1 MSIVLAGGTGVIGQ
15 ALLDHA
21 GNTHDIITVGRRP
34 TERAAHE
41 IVADFTNLPALPP
54 AETAICV
61 LGTTIG
67 RGGSRKAFTRSTTA
81 RSCPSRRAARAA
93 GTHQFIVVTA
103 VGADP
108 SSAVFYSRVKGE
120 VERDLQDLGFDRL
133 DIIRPGLLRGP
144 RSETRPVESLLK
156 AIAPLTDLAMQGP
169 WRRYRSVH
177 AKVVARSLLQA
188 CENTTPV
195 SLSISSR
202 ISAGSL
208 ASSNR
213 HRMADKNAV
222 R

>member
-21 GNTHDIITVGRRP
+21 GNAHDIITVGRRP

-67 RGGSRKAFTRSTTA
+67 KAGSRKAFYAVDYGAVMSFA
-81 RSCPSRRAARAA
+81 QAARAA
-93 GTHQFIVVTA
+93 GTRQFIVVTA

-120 VERDLQDLGFDRL
+120 VERNLRAMGFDRL
-133 DIIRPGLLRGP
+133 DIVQPGLLRGP
-144 RSETRPVESLLK
+144 RSEKRPVESLLK
-156 AIAPLTDLAMQGP
+156 AIAPLTDLAMQGA

-177 AKVVARSLLQA
+177 ANVVARSLLQA
-188 CENTTPV
+188 CANTTSGV
-195 SLSISSR
+195 FIHQFEDIR
-202 ISAGSL
+202 RL
-208 ASSNR
+208 AREFQSTQNG
-213 HRMADKNAV
+213 
-222 R
+222 

>member
-1 MSIVLAGGTGVIGQ
+1 MSILLAGGTGVIGQ
-15 ALLDHA
+15 ALLDQT
-21 GNTHDIITVGRRP
+21 GNAPDIITVGRRP

-41 IVADFTNLPALPP
+41 IVAEFSNLPPLPP
-54 AETAICV
+54 AEAAICT

-67 RGGSRKAFTRSTTA
+67 KAGSQEAFYAVDYGAVMSFA
-81 RSCPSRRAARAA
+81 QAARAV
-93 GTHQFIVVTA
+93 GTHHFIVVTA

-177 AKVVARSLLQA
+177 AEAVARSLLQA
-188 CENTTPV
+188 CENTTPGV
-195 SLSISSR
+195 FIHQFEEICSLSREFQSTQN
-202 ISAGSL
+202 G
-208 ASSNR
+208 
-213 HRMADKNAV
+213 
-222 R
+222 

>member
-1 MSIVLAGGTGVIGQ
+1 MSILLAGGTGVIGQ
-15 ALLDHA
+15 ALLDQT
-21 GNTHDIITVGRRP
+21 GNAPDIITVGRRP

-41 IVADFTNLPALPP
+41 IVAEFSNLPPLPP
-54 AETAICV
+54 AEAAICT

-67 RGGSRKAFTRSTTA
+67 KAGSQEAFYAVDYGAVMSFA
-81 RSCPSRRAARAA
+81 QAARAV
-93 GTHQFIVVTA
+93 GTHHFIVVTA

-177 AKVVARSLLQA
+177 AEVVARSLLQA
-188 CENTTPV
+188 CENTTPGV
-195 SLSISSR
+195 FIHQFEE
-202 ISAGSL
+202 ICSL
-208 ASSNR
+208 AREFQSTQNG
-213 HRMADKNAV
+213 
-222 R
+222 

>member
-67 RGGSRKAFTRSTTA
+67 KAGSRKAFYAVDYGAVMSFA
-81 RSCPSRRAARAA
+81 QAARAA
-93 GTHQFIVVTA
+93 GTRQFIVVTA

-120 VERDLQDLGFDRL
+120 VERNLRAMGFDRL
-133 DIIRPGLLRGP
+133 DIVQPGLLRGP
-144 RSETRPVESLLK
+144 RSEKRPVESLLK
-156 AIAPLTDLAMQGP
+156 AIAPLTDLAMQGA

-177 AKVVARSLLQA
+177 ANVVARSLLQA
-188 CENTTPV
+188 CANTTSGV
-195 SLSISSR
+195 FIHQFEDIR
-202 ISAGSL
+202 RL
-208 ASSNR
+208 AREFQSTQNG
-213 HRMADKNAV
+213 
-222 R
+222 

>member
-1 MSIVLAGGTGVIGQ
+1 MSILLAGGTGVIGQ
-15 ALLDHA
+15 ALLDQT
-21 GNTHDIITVGRRP
+21 GNAPDIITVGRRP

-41 IVADFTNLPALPP
+41 IVAEFSNLPPLPP
-54 AETAICV
+54 AEAAICT

-67 RGGSRKAFTRSTTA
+67 KAGSQEAFYAVDYGAVMSFA
-81 RSCPSRRAARAA
+81 QAARAV
-93 GTHQFIVVTA
+93 GTHHFIVVTA

-177 AKVVARSLLQA
+177 AEAVARGLLQA
-188 CENTTPV
+188 CENTTPGV
-195 SLSISSR
+195 FIHQFEE
-202 ISAGSL
+202 ICSL
-208 ASSNR
+208 AREFQSTQNG
-213 HRMADKNAV
+213 
-222 R
+222 

>member
-21 GNTHDIITVGRRP
+21 GNAHDIITVGRRP

-67 RGGSRKAFTRSTTA
+67 KAGSRKAFYAVDYGAVMSFA
-81 RSCPSRRAARAA
+81 QAARAA
-93 GTHQFIVVTA
+93 GTRQFIVVTA
-103 VGADP
+103 VGANP

-120 VERDLQDLGFDRL
+120 VERDLRAMGFDRL
-133 DIIRPGLLRGP
+133 DIVQPGLLRGP
-144 RSETRPVESLLK
+144 RSEKRPVESLLK

-177 AKVVARSLLQA
+177 ANVVARSLLQA
-188 CENTTPV
+188 CENTTSGV
-195 SLSISSR
+195 FIHQFEDIR
-202 ISAGSL
+202 RL
-208 ASSNR
+208 AREFQSTQNG
-213 HRMADKNAV
+213 
-222 R
+222 

>member
-21 GNTHDIITVGRRP
+21 GNAHDIITVGRRP

-67 RGGSRKAFTRSTTA
+67 KAGSREAFYAVDYGAVMSFA
-81 RSCPSRRAARAA
+81 QAARAA
-93 GTHQFIVVTA
+93 GTRHFIVVTA

-120 VERDLQDLGFDRL
+120 VERDLQARIRQARYHSTRL
-133 DIIRPGLLRGP
+133 
-144 RSETRPVESLLK
+144 
-156 AIAPLTDLAMQGP
+156 
-169 WRRYRSVH
+169 
-177 AKVVARSLLQA
+177 VARA
-188 CENTTPV
+188 AIGNTSRRKSAEGHRTPDG
-195 SLSISSR
+195 SR
-202 ISAGSL
+202 DAGPVAAL
-208 ASSNR
+208 P
-213 HRMADKNAV
+213 
-222 R
+222 